1 MRASRDAS
9 PAREDY
15 KNTPIDGRTLR
26 RSRNRDAVIT
36 ALLDLIREGNLHPG
50 AAEIAERAGVSHRS
64 VFRYFDDLND
74 LVRTAI
80 RQDFLAAEPLIE
92 IPRLGEGT
100 LEERVANL
108 VDARL
113 ALYEYVRGTALV
125 ARMRAGSMPD
135 IDAEIA
141 TVNMFYREQLRQHFE
156 TELDARSQDET
167 ESIIDAGLV
176 LTSFDSFDLHQQTLG
191 HDGDAIRAS
200 WTTSLFALLSG

>member
-9 PAREDY
+9 PAREEY
-15 KNTPIDGRTLR
+15 MNAPIDGRTLR
-26 RSRNRDAVIT
+26 RSRNRDAVI
-36 ALLDLIREGNLHPG
+36 ASLLDLIREGKLNPG

-92 IPRLGEGT
+92 IPNIGEGT
-100 LEERVANL
+100 LEERAANL
-108 VDARL
+108 VEARL

-135 IDAEIA
+135 IDAELV
-141 TVNMFYREQLRQHFE
+141 TVNMFYREQLRQQFE
-156 TELDARSQDET
+156 EELDAWSQNET
-167 ESIIDAGLV
+167 ESIVDACLV
-176 LTSFDSFDLHQQTLG
+176 LTSFDSFDLHRQMLG
-191 HDGDAIRAS
+191 HDVDDIRAS
-200 WTTSLFALLSG
+200 WTTSLVALLSS